1 MPKHPAV
8 PSSPDCSQ
16 IRRSIFSPNYDACK
30 LVQNEMFVVFFLVFH
45 RFGEISMRM
54 RLIAI
59 ACTLLQTS
67 AWAQTPPDIAKLYG
81 GHPDELSRLKI
92 SVIAKPAIQQ
102 RSLAAAENLS
112 TVEQQTI
119 QQLDK
124 LWAPS
129 PARSLIWV
137 KGGKLL
143 AERYKSDTNAQ
154 TPVLGA
160 SMGKSVI
167 SLAVGYALCASKIRS
182 LDDAIGAYVPEISSP
197 VFAATK
203 IRHLLS
209 MTSGAGYSWSAQDA
223 ARFNTGLAYGGQT
236 VLDDINAFKGSAQG
250 AGENFS
256 YSNRDTNALGILLQK
271 VGGKPLAQVISET
284 VWQQVGAEGDA
295 LLMTDHAG
303 QGVASG
309 FVWATARDWARVG
322 LLINDLLQPSQAT
335 TCMGQYMQ
343 QAASKQTKTDGG
355 EAAAQDTGYGFQ
367 FWTEGP
373 EYSKGTVLMKG
384 TRGQRVAIDAK
395 SQNVLSTLGTDPRWI
410 AKDYWSLWSQITRL
424 P

>member
-1 MPKHPAV
+1 M
-8 PSSPDCSQ
+8 
-16 IRRSIFSPNYDACK
+16 
-30 LVQNEMFVVFFLVFH
+30 VVVLFLTFH
-45 RFGEISMRM
+45 RILEITMRM
-54 RLIAI
+54 SLIVM
-59 ACTLLQTS
+59 ACTLIQTS
-67 AWAQTPPDIAKLYG
+67 AWAQTPPDIAKLYA

-92 SVIAKPAIQQ
+92 SVIAKPAAQLS
-102 RSLAAAENLS
+102 RPLATAENLTAS
-112 TVEQQTI
+112 EQQSI

-124 LWAPS
+124 LWAQS
-129 PARSLIWV
+129 PARSLVWL

-143 AERYKSDTNAQ
+143 AERYKSDANPQ
-154 TPVLGA
+154 SPVLGA

-167 SLAVGYALCASKIRS
+167 SLAVGYALCSGKIKS
-182 LDDAIGAYVPEISSP
+182 LDEPIGSYVPEITSP

-203 IRHLLS
+203 VRHLLS

-236 VLDDINAFKGSAQG
+236 VLEDINAFNDPAQG
-250 AGENFS
+250 AGTKFS

-284 VWQQVGAEGDA
+284 VWQQAGAQADA

-322 LLINDLLQPSQAT
+322 LLINDLLQPSQAN

-343 QAASKQTKTDGG
+343 QAASKQINTDGG

-373 EYSKGTVLMKG
+373 EYAKGTILMKG

-395 SQNVLSTLGTDPRWI
+395 SQTVLSTLGTEPRWI
-410 AKDYWSLWSQITRL
+410 AKDFWSLWAQITRL